1 VGIGR
6 AVRTRLGRFEE
17 PVSDRY
23 RSFFVDLDDC
33 ARILAEHLS
42 ARSILEV
49 GCGDGQLA
57 SALVARFPQARY
69 VGIDIAPDVGRL
81 YHGDPERASFAS
93 VDSRTFL
100 DGTSER
106 FDLVLVVDVLHHVPH
121 AMRED
126 VLDDVRALTVDGGHY
141 AVKDWIRSRSLAHA
155 AAWASDRLLTG
166 DRVAY
171 FEEDELRALARRH
184 PGDELTIQARV
195 RPRCNNLL
203 LVHRRGSGDR
213 P

>member
-23 RSFFVDLDDC
+23 RSFFIDLDDC
-33 ARILAEHLS
+33 AHILAEHVE

-57 SALVARFPQARY
+57 NALVAHFPEARY

-81 YHGDPERASFAS
+81 YRGDPERASFAS
-93 VDSRTFL
+93 VDSGSFL
-100 DGTSER
+100 DSTSER
-106 FDLVLVVDVLHHVPH
+106 FDLVLLVDVLHHVP
-121 AMRED
+121 RPLRD
-126 VLDDVRALTVDGGHY
+126 GVLDDVRELTADGGHY
-141 AVKDWIRSRSLAHA
+141 AVKDWIRSRSLVHA
-155 AAWASDRLLTG
+155 AAWTSDRFLTG

-171 FEEDELRALARRH
+171 FEEDELRALVGRA
-184 PGDELTIQARV
+184 GDEPTLSTRV

-203 LVHRRGSGDR
+203 LVHRRGPR
-213 P
+213 